1 MPVVGVG
8 VVEDGLL
15 KVLDGI
21 IHLVRLDMGFELRE
35 VVNGALAVGGSDE
48 VRGILPNVQR
58 DLAPRGLDGSDG
70 VGQRTVLSGIR
81 QSLPGE
87 CSHKG
92 TYHVEQDSVREE
104 GHLDDGRHIV
114 TVRWCCTLGLGK

>member
-1 MPVVGVG
+1 MFVVGVG
-8 VVEDGLL
+8 EEEDGLL
-15 KVLDGI
+15 ERLHLGV
-21 IHLVRLDMGFELRE
+21 HLVLFDVRLELGE
-35 VVNGALAVGGSDE
+35 VVHGALAVGGSDE